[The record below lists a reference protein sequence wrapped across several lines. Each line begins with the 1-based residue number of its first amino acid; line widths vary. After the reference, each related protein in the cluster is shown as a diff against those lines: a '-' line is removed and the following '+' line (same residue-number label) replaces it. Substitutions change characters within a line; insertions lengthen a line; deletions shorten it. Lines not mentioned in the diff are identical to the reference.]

1 MKYLITEKQLKTLRK
16 YMKSF
21 INEESSMD
29 RYIQGDDDPNAPW
42 NKSYEPSEDDNIR
55 IVTITYNGKEVA
67 TATIDFN
74 DSEIYTEFH
83 TNNPDMNNS
92 IEDRLDELKAGGMG
106 VVDIKLDGD
115 TITYDEL
122 MSRKDEN

>member
-21 INEESSMD
+21 INEYSMD
-29 RYIQGDDDPNAPW
+29 DYIQGIGNPKNPIYQSD
-42 NKSYEPSEDDNIR
+42 ELSEDDNIR
-55 IVTITYNGKEVA
+55 IVTITYNGKKIA
-67 TATIDFN
+67 KATIDYDAN
-74 DSEIYTEFH
+74 EIYTDFD
-83 TNNPDMNNS
+83 TNNRDMNNS

-122 MSRKDEN
+122 MDRSDEN